1 MYILITGSA
10 GFIGF
15 HLSKL
20 LLKKKIN
27 VVGIDNLNSYYDLE
41 LKKNRLKILKKNKNF
56 SFHKVDISNKKN
68 LKKIFLKYKI
78 EYVIN
83 LAAQAGVRY
92 SISNPGEYLQSN
104 IIGFYNILEI
114 SKDFKIKHLLF
125 ASTSSVYGNNDN
137 FPLKENFRTDS
148 PLSFYAATKKS
159 NEVMAHAYS
168 NIFNLPITGLRFFTV
183 YGPYGRP
190 DMSLYLFT
198 EAILKNKKVNLF
210 NKGDHVRDFTYVD
223 DVVGFIYPL
232 IKKPPI
238 SKIPFDV
245 YNVANGKPKKLKYF
259 LSLIEKYL
267 DRKSKKQFKIKQP
280 GDVYKTHGSISKIT
294 KKTKKNSTTPIEK
307 GVVHFLKWY
316 LNYNKIKL

>member
-1 MYILITGSA
+1 
-10 GFIGF
+10 
-15 HLSKL
+15 
-20 LLKKKIN
+20 
-27 VVGIDNLNSYYDLE
+27 
-41 LKKNRLKILKKNKNF
+41 
-56 SFHKVDISNKKN
+56 
-68 LKKIFLKYKI
+68 
-78 EYVIN
+78 
-83 LAAQAGVRY
+83 
-92 SISNPGEYLQSN
+92 
-104 IIGFYNILEI
+104 
-114 SKDFKIKHLLF
+114 
-125 ASTSSVYGNNDN
+125 
-137 FPLKENFRTDS
+137 
-148 PLSFYAATKKS
+148 
-159 NEVMAHAYS
+159 MAHAYS

-267 DRKSKKQFKIKQP
+267 DQF
-280 GDVYKTHGSISKIT
+280 
-294 KKTKKNSTTPIEK
+294 
-307 GVVHFLKWY
+307 VVG
-316 LNYNKIKL
+316 